1 MSFKGTIT
9 KEGKRYFVSIN
20 PATLDPIGELRIME
34 PEEISQKVDMA
45 EKAFGTWSSLSIEE
59 RGNYLN
65 VLKDQILKHFDDIA
79 DIISKEMGKP
89 RIEAAIAEI
98 MVVVN
103 LIDYFVKKA
112 PRLLADEVI
121 PLYIAK
127 VIKSSKIN
135 YRPYGPVVI
144 ISPWNYPF
152 AIPMGSIV
160 MALLAGNTVLFKPAS
175 DAILIGKKIEE
186 LINTINLP
194 EGVFNFI
201 SAPGSAIGKS
211 LIGPKIRKIVFTGSV
226 QIGKQVMETAS
237 KYLIP
242 VVLELGGKDPMI
254 VCRDANIEL
263 AANGAVWGAFTNA
276 GQVCASV
283 ERVYVMKEIADEFI
297 NKVVNKTKALRV
309 GQDTDFNVDMG
320 PMVNEGQLHIVE
332 EHVEDAR
339 KKGAT
344 ILTGGERIKELKGFF
359 FPPTVLT
366 NVNHTMKCMTEETFG
381 PLLPI
386 MVVNSE
392 KEAIELANDT
402 VYGLTASVW
411 TKDRERGE
419 EIAKQINAGTVT
431 INEHAYTYGLPETP
445 WGGIKDSGMGRTHSK
460 IGLMEMVVPYHIN
473 IDHLPDSM
481 NNRPWCYP
489 YSNEKYEW
497 FKNLISLFGTG
508 VGSKIKNLAYS
519 TKLLLNSETR
529 RKIF

>member
-20 PATLDPIGELRIME
+20 PATLELIGEVRIME
-34 PEEISQKVDMA
+34 ADEILQRVEMA
-45 EKAFGTWSSLSIEE
+45 EKAFPEWAKLSLEE
-59 RGNYLN
+59 RGGYLN
-65 VLKDQILKHFDDIA
+65 TLKDQIIKHFDDITK
-79 DIISKEMGKP
+79 IISEEMGKP
-89 RIEAAIAEI
+89 RIEAAIAEM
-98 MVVVN
+98 MVVVD
-103 LIDYFVKKA
+103 LIDYFVKNASKF
-112 PRLLADEVI
+112 LADEPI
-121 PLYIAK
+121 PLHIAK
-127 VIKSSKIN
+127 VIKTSKIT
-135 YRPYGPVVI
+135 YRPYGPVVV

-186 LINTINLP
+186 LINSIGLP

-254 VCRDANIEL
+254 VCKDANIEL

-283 ERVYVMKEIADEFI
+283 ERVYVMKEVADDFI
-297 NKVVNKTKALRV
+297 KKVVEKTKRLRV
-309 GQDTDFNVDMG
+309 GQDTDFGVEIG

-332 EHVEDAR
+332 EHVADA
-339 KKGAT
+339 KQKGAK
-344 ILTGGERIKELKGFF
+344 ILTGGERLRDLKGFF
-359 FPPTVLT
+359 FPPTVLID
-366 NVNHTMKCMTEETFG
+366 VNHTMKCMTEETFG

-386 MVVNSE
+386 MIVNDE
-392 KEAIELANDT
+392 KEAINLANDT

-419 EIAKQINAGTVT
+419 EIARQINAGTVT
-431 INEHAYTYGLPETP
+431 INDHAFTYGLPETP
-445 WGGIKDSGMGRTHSK
+445 WGGIKDSGIGRTHSK
-460 IGLMEMVVPYHIN
+460 IGLLEMVVPYHIN
-473 IDHLPDSM
+473 IDHFPDSM
-481 NNRPWCYP
+481 NKRPWFYP
-489 YSNEKYEW
+489 YSKEKYEL
-497 FKNLISLFGTG
+497 FKKLISIFETG
-508 VGSKIKNLAYS
+508 VGAKIKNLAS
-519 TKLLLNSETR
+519 SAKLLLNSNTR
-529 RKIF
+529 KNIF